1 MKLYI
6 PDEFGFGDGLISVTT
21 SGAGLKMSPVFDVD
35 FGTRLVTIEGF
46 NSDYIQQ
53 YQASYFYIS
62 GLRNPTNTER
72 TGSFKVELYDRD
84 MAAIEFIDQ
93 GIYFQATTGGFV
105 SVAFT
110 HSDPYVFTQDVNYTF
125 TI

>member
-35 FGTRLVTIEGF
+35 FTTRLVTIEGF

-53 YQASYFYIS
+53 YLASYFYIS

-72 TGSFKVELYDRD
+72 TGSFKVELYDKD
-84 MAAIEFIDQ
+84 MAAIEFVDQ

-105 SVAFT
+105 SVVFT
-110 HSDPYVFTQDVNYTF
+110 QSDPYVFT
-125 TI
+125 